1 MKPALQSSGA
11 LPARVTE
18 TALGWVGLVLG
29 PRGLRYATLPRPS
42 RAEAEAEAIAAGG
55 SFEAADE
62 RLSEAV
68 RLIRAYA
75 DGAPAPIERFPVD
88 LPPCTPLQEAVWLA
102 LREIPRGEVRSYG
115 WLAAHV
121 GRPGAARAIGRI
133 VGANPLPIWLP
144 CHRVVASD
152 GSLHGYGG
160 GLALKER
167 LLRLEGAPVRVPA
180 AARM

>member
-1 MKPALQSSGA
+1 MKATHRGGGA
-11 LPARVTE
+11 LPTHVTE
-18 TALGWVGLVLG
+18 TALGWVGLVMG

-55 SFEAADE
+55 SFDIADE
-62 RLSEAV
+62 RLSDAA

-75 DGAPAPIERFPVD
+75 EGAPVPIESFPVD
-88 LPPCTPLQEAVWLA
+88 LPPCTPLQKAVWLA

-115 WLAAHV
+115 WMAARV

-133 VGANPLPIWLP
+133 VGSNPLPIWVP
-144 CHRVVASD
+144 CHRVVAAD

-167 LLRLEGAPVRVPA
+167 LLRLEGAPLPA
-180 AARM
+180 TTSQRA